1 MLDCWHNVEIMHV
14 LVAMADPTPAKMKR
28 KVRMNSA
35 ITERMQPAS
44 ATSRWWP
51 RANFAMASKVPVDR
65 FQFVHERRLTDR

>member
-1 MLDCWHNVEIMHV
+1 
-14 LVAMADPTPAKMKR
+14 
-28 KVRMNSA
+28 VRMNSA

-65 FQFVHERRLTDR
+65 FQFLDACRL